1 MEELKSSIFKI
12 LENDFDKMNDQELY
26 DMRRVFR
33 NLSERISMILD
44 ESRIF
49 TPKVIDN
56 FCEELEENLNNS
68 SRKTIDR
75 QTLDEAKAE
84 VSGVLNKYGNDKGRM
99 ENNISLAT
107 DGTINDLKRDRARK
121 LEDVVDECI
130 SEKLSSLRRI
140 DSYKIDEIISDIK
153 QAVNRKKDDMLSIN
167 SDNFEDFKRSVRE
180 QVEEKTYEYLEI
192 NEKSS
197 ENDRSKKSFM
207 EDLKSKVD
215 KEGVAKSSESTKEE
229 NEKEKEKV
237 DLASLFK

>member
-26 DMRRVFR
+26 DMKRVFR
-33 NLSERISMILD
+33 SLSERISMILD

-49 TPKVIDN
+49 TQKVIDN
-56 FCEELEENLNNS
+56 FCEELEENLNS
-68 SRKTIDR
+68 SSKKTIDR
-75 QTLDEAKAE
+75 QTLDEVKAE
-84 VSGVLNKYGNDKGRM
+84 VSGVLNKYGNDERRM
-99 ENNISLAT
+99 KNNISLVT

-130 SEKLSSLRRI
+130 SEKLRLLRRV

-167 SDNFEDFKRSVRE
+167 SDNFEDFKSSVRE

-207 EDLKSKVD
+207 ENLKSKVD
-215 KEGVAKSSESTKEE
+215 KEGVAKSNESTKEE
-229 NEKEKEKV
+229 NEKEKV
-237 DLASLFK
+237 DLDSLFK

>member
-26 DMRRVFR
+26 DMKRVFR
-33 NLSERISMILD
+33 SLSERISMILD

-49 TPKVIDN
+49 TQKVIDN
-56 FCEELEENLNNS
+56 FCEELEENLNS
-68 SRKTIDR
+68 SSKKTIDR
-75 QTLDEAKAE
+75 QTLDEVKAE
-84 VSGVLNKYGNDKGRM
+84 VSGVLNKYGNDERRM
-99 ENNISLAT
+99 KNNISLVT

-130 SEKLSSLRRI
+130 SEKLRLLRRV

-167 SDNFEDFKRSVRE
+167 SDNFEDFKSSVRE

-197 ENDRSKKSFM
+197 GNDRSKKSFM
-207 EDLKSKVD
+207 ENLKSKVD
-215 KEGVAKSSESTKEE
+215 KEGVAKSNESTKEE
-229 NEKEKEKV
+229 NEKEKV
-237 DLASLFK
+237 DLDSLFK

>member
-26 DMRRVFR
+26 DMKRVFR
-33 NLSERISMILD
+33 SLSERISMILD

-49 TPKVIDN
+49 TQKVIDN
-56 FCEELEENLNNS
+56 FCEELEENLNS
-68 SRKTIDR
+68 SSKKTIDR
-75 QTLDEAKAE
+75 QTLDEVKAE
-84 VSGVLNKYGNDKGRM
+84 VSGVLNKYGNDERRM
-99 ENNISLAT
+99 KNNISLVT

-130 SEKLSSLRRI
+130 SEKLRPLRRV
-140 DSYKIDEIISDIK
+140 DLYKIDEIISDIK

-167 SDNFEDFKRSVRE
+167 SDNFEDFKSSVRE

-207 EDLKSKVD
+207 ENLKSKVD

-229 NEKEKEKV
+229 NEKEKV

>member
-12 LENDFDKMNDQELY
+12 LEDDFDKMNDQELY

-33 NLSERISMILD
+33 SLSERISMILD

-49 TPKVIDN
+49 TQKDIDN
-56 FCEELEENLNNS
+56 FCEELEENLNS
-68 SRKTIDR
+68 SSKKTIDR
-75 QTLDEAKAE
+75 QTLDEVKAE
-84 VSGVLNKYGNDKGRM
+84 VSGVLNKYGNDERRM
-99 ENNISLAT
+99 KNNISLVT

-130 SEKLSSLRRI
+130 SEKLRPLRRV

-167 SDNFEDFKRSVRE
+167 SDNFEDFKSSVRE

-207 EDLKSKVD
+207 ENLKSKVD

-229 NEKEKEKV
+229 NEKEKV